1 MRILSSRGETVTY
14 LRKDIDAMESQFR
27 AAFVNSLP
35 GHKPA
40 NLIGTVS
47 GEGISNLAIVSSVV
61 HIGSNPP
68 LLAFF
73 SRPLSVERHTLGNI
87 LETGVYTV
95 NAVPESLIPQA
106 HQTAAR
112 YEREISEFDTAG
124 IVPWFV
130 DGFAAPFVSESD
142 LSIGLQF
149 VSQIEL
155 PNDTVMIIGEILR
168 VEVAQAAV
176 LGDGALDF
184 SRIDAV
190 SVTGLDTYH
199 KHQKVA
205 RMAYA
210 KPDLPPRKIRN

>member
-1 MRILSSRGETVTY
+1 MTY
-14 LRKDIDAMESQFR
+14 QRKDIDAMDSRFR

-47 GEGISNLAIVSSVV
+47 ADGLSNLAIVSSVV
-61 HIGSNPP
+61 HIGSYPP
-68 LLAFF
+68 LLAFI

-95 NAVPESLIPQA
+95 NAVPESLIHQA

-112 YEREISEFDTAG
+112 YEREVSEFDAAG
-124 IVPWFV
+124 IMPCFA
-130 DGFAAPFVSESD
+130 DGFAAPFAAESE

-155 PNDTVMIIGEILR
+155 PNDTVMVVGEIIR
-168 VEVAQAAV
+168 VDVAEEAV
-176 LGDGALDF
+176 LKDGSLDF

-190 SVTGLDTYH
+190 SVTGLDTYYRH
-199 KHQKVA
+199 RKAA

-210 KPDLPPRKIRN
+210 KPDLPPRKILSVPHLDN